1 MSNAE
6 LISTALGVGFVLPAL
21 LILSRRAHGGARRSM
36 LWRIGIALA
45 ALPWLA
51 AIYMVGFGSAG
62 DVSAAPDTEPTE
74 SATYQVEDLPN
85 GMRLEGR
92 WRQAGVGH
100 GFRFELVGDGR
111 YLVRETSSSD
121 QLLAR
126 GKALL
131 DGRTV
136 GIEMDALRR
145 HWDGATLHAERPS
158 WRARLYLDRESIV
171 GEARAEGGALNWE
184 VAMSRID

>member
-6 LISTALGVGFVLPAL
+6 FISAALGVGFVLPAL
-21 LILSRRAHGGARRSM
+21 VILSRRAHGGVRRSIP
-36 LWRIGIALA
+36 WRIGIALA
-45 ALPWLA
+45 AVPWLA
-51 AIYMVGFGSAG
+51 AIYMVGFGSAR
-62 DVSAAPDTEPTE
+62 DVSAAPDSAPTE
-74 SATYQVEDLPN
+74 SANYQVEDLPN

-92 WRQAGVGH
+92 WRQAGEGH

-111 YLVRETSSSD
+111 YLVRETSSSG

-136 GIEMDALRR
+136 GIEMDALPR

-158 WRARLYLDRESIV
+158 WRARLYLDRESIT
-171 GEARAEGGALNWE
+171 GEALVPGEGEGWE
-184 VAMSRID
+184 VELGRVD